1 MQSVVCAMTTD
12 GRLHQDDLDEIARF
26 KRFLEASR
34 HLRTGQPRT
43 PEQAAERLRIYREHY
58 PEDGSDV

>member
-1 MQSVVCAMTTD
+1 MQGVVCAMTSD

-26 KRFLEASR
+26 KGFLMALG
-34 HLRTGQPRT
+34 HLPPAIRAT